1 MFGDYGSAP
10 TTTCPPAMS
19 RNTRLVGSIAV
30 LSAVLGLVSPGGGA
44 VAQNAAP
51 PSVTVSAPLQRDIV
65 EWDEFTGQFAAVD
78 YVEIRARVSGY
89 LTEIHFTDGAI
100 VKQGDLLFVIDPR
113 PFEIARDSAQ
123 AQIAQAQARLDLA
136 NAQLQRTSELRRSDF
151 APQSTLDERRAEMR
165 GATAA
170 LDLARA
176 AVRSAELDLEF
187 THITAPVSGRVSR
200 HQVSIGNLI
209 NGGASGATTLL
220 TTIVSLDP
228 IHFFF
233 DMSEGDYLAYQRA
246 AAGGRLGSTRDS
258 SLLTE
263 VRLTDETQWKRQGI
277 LDFVDN
283 SVDRGAG
290 TIRARGV
297 FANADLFITPGQ
309 FGRIRIPGSERYEAI
324 LVPDSALVT
333 DQSRKI
339 VMTVKDD
346 GTVEP
351 RIVRPGP
358 MVDGLRVIREGLGP
372 KDRIIID
379 GLVRARPGQ
388 KVTPQ
393 PGKIEATSG

>member
-1 MFGDYGSAP
+1 MFDDHGAP
-10 TTTCPPAMS
+10 DACPRPLS
-19 RNTRLVGSIAV
+19 RIARRIAAALV
-30 LSAVLGLVSPGGGA
+30 LSTALGVSWLGGSA

-51 PSVTVSAPLQRDIV
+51 PPVTVSAPLQRDIV

-78 YVEIRARVSGY
+78 FVEIRARVSGY
-89 LTEIHFTDGAI
+89 LTEIHFKDGDI
-100 VKQGDLLFVIDPR
+100 VKLGDLLFVIDPR

-136 NAQLQRTSELRRSDF
+136 NAQLQRTAELRRSDF
-151 APQSTLDERRAEMR
+151 AAQSTYDERRAEMR

-170 LDLARA
+170 LDTARA

-187 THITAPVSGRVSR
+187 THIAAPVAGRVSL
-200 HQVSIGNLI
+200 HEVSIGNLVT
-209 NGGASGATTLL
+209 GGAGGPTTLL

-228 IHFFF
+228 IHFIF

-246 AAGGRLGSTRDS
+246 TAGGKLGSTRDS

-263 VRLTDETQWKRQGI
+263 VRLADETEWKRQGV

-290 TIRARGV
+290 TIRARAT
-297 FANADLFITPGQ
+297 FPNPDFFITPGQ
-309 FGRIRIPGSERYEAI
+309 FGRLRLPGSERYTAI

-351 RIVRPGP
+351 RVVRPGP
-358 MVDGLRVIREGLGP
+358 MVDGLRVIRDGLGP
-372 KDRIIID
+372 RDRIVID
-379 GLVRARPGQ
+379 GLVRARPGA
-388 KVTPQ
+388 KVTPL
-393 PGKIEATSG
+393 PGRIEPGAS